1 MSLSQRDLMV
11 RMIQQL
17 AEAFGRVVSL
27 KRAGRLDEAVQLVKE
42 TANGLFGP
50 VWDTLQRLEPASAA
64 MMLGSREK
72 VSAYAMLTQHQSELD
87 DLKGDVWKAQ
97 AGYRRALELH
107 LEAARLGAD
116 VDTATRAAI
125 RTLRPR
131 VDESRLS
138 KSYKVMLDRIAGP
151 R

>member
-17 AEAFGRVVSL
+17 AEAFGRIVGL
-27 KRAGRLDEAVQLVKE
+27 KRAGRLDEAVAVLKE

-50 VWDTLQRLEPASAA
+50 VWETLQRLEPASAA
-64 MMLGSREK
+64 MMLATREK
-72 VSAYAMLTQHQSELD
+72 VSAYAMLTQHQAELD

-97 AGYRRALELH
+97 SGYRRALELH

-131 VDESRLS
+131 VDEGRLS
-138 KSYKVMLDRIAGP
+138 RSYKVMLDRVAGP